1 MSDIDVPDEADLA
14 TMDKS
19 RIIDRTR
26 DELAAAGKDINTM
39 SDEELVKQVRGVA
52 ERTGVKISAKDSG
65 PRFSI
70 QRDPEQG
77 ISFKR
82 EKDFTLGQQVRGRR
96 IVEPPKAFF
105 DKIPESIV
113 DAISRLNQQRITGAS
128 VVSEKERQDVTSE
141 QLEDRTVPKK
151 FTRIPKV
158 KPKVPEPSID
168 KDAEKSMLSSLQEEM
183 NKQKDEEPT
192 TTENLTLK
200 TLAEEM
206 QKLQA
211 NKTTETKEV
220 EEEIKEVKEETKP
233 VENKQQSLKAPKKDE
248 TKAKKILASFRRNPK
263 SINKN
268 QLTFLSDS
276 KFNYLLSEEDA
287 EKLEK
292 EIKDFYGFDDRI
304 IDFFKNVNKRQE
316 GTARYDKAL
325 REYAQKNN
333 ISLKNIPREIKIK
346 LREENI

>member
-1 MSDIDVPDEADLA
+1 
-14 TMDKS
+14 
-19 RIIDRTR
+19 
-26 DELAAAGKDINTM
+26 
-39 SDEELVKQVRGVA
+39 
-52 ERTGVKISAKDSG
+52 
-65 PRFSI
+65 
-70 QRDPEQG
+70 
-77 ISFKR
+77 
-82 EKDFTLGQQVRGRR
+82 
-96 IVEPPKAFF
+96 
-105 DKIPESIV
+105 
-113 DAISRLNQQRITGAS
+113 
-128 VVSEKERQDVTSE
+128 
-141 QLEDRTVPKK
+141 
-151 FTRIPKV
+151 
-158 KPKVPEPSID
+158 
-168 KDAEKSMLSSLQEEM
+168 MLSSLQEEM

>member
-141 QLEDRTVPKK
+141 QLEDITVPKK
-151 FTRIPKV
+151 VYTC
-158 KPKVPEPSID
+158 S
-168 KDAEKSMLSSLQEEM
+168 
-183 NKQKDEEPT
+183 
-192 TTENLTLK
+192 
-200 TLAEEM
+200 
-206 QKLQA
+206 
-211 NKTTETKEV
+211 
-220 EEEIKEVKEETKP
+220 
-233 VENKQQSLKAPKKDE
+233 
-248 TKAKKILASFRRNPK
+248 
-263 SINKN
+263 
-268 QLTFLSDS
+268 
-276 KFNYLLSEEDA
+276 
-287 EKLEK
+287 
-292 EIKDFYGFDDRI
+292 
-304 IDFFKNVNKRQE
+304 
-316 GTARYDKAL
+316 
-325 REYAQKNN
+325 
-333 ISLKNIPREIKIK
+333 
-346 LREENI
+346 